1 MYARQKREGVQAVI
15 CHPELVGTG
24 LDLLDFPTII
34 FCEQVRYFS
43 SPHVWCSRFQNFV
56 SNHKGG

>member
-34 FCEQVRYFS
+34 FCEQVR
-43 SPHVWCSRFQNFV
+43 
-56 SNHKGG
+56 